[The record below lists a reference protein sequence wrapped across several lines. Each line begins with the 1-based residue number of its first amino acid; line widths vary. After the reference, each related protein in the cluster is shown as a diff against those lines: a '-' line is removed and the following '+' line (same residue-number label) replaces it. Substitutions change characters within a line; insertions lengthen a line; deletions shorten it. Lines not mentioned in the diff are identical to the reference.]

1 MVKVTLEEEN
11 NKTIE
16 HECEC
21 AFVCLMKPVKA
32 PKGSNAVMCVGGE
45 TNMINMARAIG
56 VCALKAIEAM
66 AEGDEGAKNAAVYEL
81 LCEIGK
87 DCDEDENENPA
98 KDVHFPKLPVKK
110 GFG

>member
-1 MVKVTLEEEN
+1 MVKVTLEEE

-21 AFVCLMKPVKA
+21 AFVCLVKPVKA
-32 PKGSNAVMCVGGE
+32 PEGSNGVMCLAGE
-45 TNMINMARAIG
+45 ANMINMVRAIG

-66 AEGDEGAKNAAVYEL
+66 AEGDEGLKDAGVYAL
-81 LCEIGK
+81 LCEIDK
-87 DCDEDENENPA
+87 DYDEDENENPA
-98 KDVHFPKLPVKK
+98 KNVHSPELPTKK